1 VRRTCMAFAGLCL
14 SVQAC
19 FADPIGEWMTQK
31 GYAKIRIENCGNA
44 LWGAVSWE
52 QRPGGVDSKN
62 PDPNKRGRPT
72 LGLPVLLDM
81 KPEGDN
87 KWVGQ
92 IYNSEDGKTY
102 ASNIS
107 MGSPDLLQVRGCV
120 LGILCGGEDW
130 SRVKDDPTAQP
141 PTPGAPATT
150 RPGATAPNQPPRPGA
165 SAAPTQPKPGA
176 AAPPAA
182 PAKPV
187 DIATASVDDFCSA
200 VLNSAGLPH

>member
-1 VRRTCMAFAGLCL
+1 VRRTCLAFAGLCL
-14 SVQAC
+14 SAQAC
-19 FADPIGEWMTQK
+19 FADPTGQWMTQK
-31 GYAKIRIENCGNA
+31 GYAKIRIENCGNS

-52 QRPGGVDSKN
+52 QRPGGIDSKN
-62 PDPNKRGRPT
+62 PDPNKRGRPS

-81 KPEGDN
+81 KQEGDN

-107 MGSPDLLQVRGCV
+107 LASPDLLQVRGCV

-130 SRVKDDPTAQP
+130 ARVKDDPTAP
-141 PTPGAPATT
+141 LPTPGGAA
-150 RPGATAPNQPPRPGA
+150 RPGASAPNQSPRPGA
-165 SAAPTQPKPGA
+165 SAATPKPGA
-176 AAPPAA
+176 ASTPGA
-182 PAKPV
+182 PV